1 MKTINTIAPD
11 FEASEFACNCGCGE
25 QRMNVWF
32 IKRLQAARTIA
43 DVPFV
48 ILSGA
53 RCEKHNENV
62 GGDDKSTHVPEFM
75 PDKRGHGVD
84 IRYQT
89 AREAFIIV
97 TALLK
102 AGFTR
107 VGFNDGGIHVDD
119 AEKFEFKD
127 EKVMWGYYDDG

>member
-1 MKTINTIAPD
+1 MKTINKIAPD
-11 FEASEFACNCGCGE
+11 FKATEFACNCGCGE
-25 QRMNVWF
+25 QRMSVWF

-43 DVPFV
+43 GIPFV

-53 RCEKHNENV
+53 RCPDHNEDV
-62 GGDDKSTHVPEFM
+62 GGTDQSAHVPNFM
-75 PDKRGHGVD
+75 PDERGHGVD
-84 IRYQT
+84 IQYEN

-119 AEKFEFKD
+119 AEQFEFKD
-127 EKVMWGYYDDG
+127 KDVLWGYYNDE